1 MPPFS
6 SFSSYS
12 TTTTTTTTTIL
23 LTLYLQPRLARYIW
37 QFGLEAMF
45 PDGEAPSKN
54 GHGDR
59 VQGAQEACRLAL
71 VTQ

>member
-12 TTTTTTTTTIL
+12 TTTTTIL
-23 LTLYLQPRLARYIW
+23 LTLYLLPRLARYIW

-54 GHGDR
+54 GHGGW
-59 VQGAQEACRLAL
+59 VQGAQEARWLAS